1 MDSQTVLA
9 WIKTSPKRFKPFVS
23 VRVAE
28 IQETL
33 DTEAFKYIRSDVNPA
48 DVLTRGVPLE
58 EVKTWIKGP
67 LFLQRPEEKWPTF
80 FGENSM
86 SVDEESLKEMMSI
99 KEKRPSGKN

>member
-1 MDSQTVLA
+1 MDSHTVLA
-9 WIKTSPKRFKPFVS
+9 WIKTSPKRFKLFVS

-33 DTEAFKYIRSDVNPA
+33 DTQACKYIRSDVNPA
-48 DVLTRGVPLE
+48 DILTRGVPLE

-67 LFLQRPEEKWPTF
+67 PFLQCPEEEWPTF
-80 FGENSM
+80 EENSK
-86 SVDEESLKEMMSI
+86 SVYEESLKEIMSI